1 MSDRLRNNLIKYGSC
16 VATGLLVGYG
26 YISGHGFF
34 DQPLVDKYRL
44 LSDAFMLPGFL
55 MVAFGLLIFLANEG
69 SFHGIGFVMKRVGSF
84 LLPFLLKEKSETY
97 AEYVQRKTDKP
108 TQGYGFLFICGCA
121 FLAVAA
127 VFLVLYS
134 QIHG

>member
-16 VATGLLVGYG
+16 VAVGLLAGYG
-26 YISGHGFF
+26 YLSGHGFF

-97 AEYVQRKTDKP
+97 REYVERKTAKP